1 MFEKR
6 DEWCFLRMR
15 AEQLFEE
22 GNVKAALKLMKA
34 INQEQVMRLTEKSV
48 KCERIENC

>member
-1 MFEKR
+1 MQR
-6 DEWCFLRMR
+6 DEWVFLRMR

-22 GNVKAALKLMKA
+22 GSVRAALRLMEK
-34 INQEQVMRLTEKSV
+34 INREQIRRLKET

>member
-1 MFEKR
+1 MQR
-6 DEWCFLRMR
+6 DEWVFLRMR

-22 GNVKAALKLMKA
+22 GDTKAALRLMKP
-34 INQEQVMRLTEKSV
+34 INAEQARRLNENKT